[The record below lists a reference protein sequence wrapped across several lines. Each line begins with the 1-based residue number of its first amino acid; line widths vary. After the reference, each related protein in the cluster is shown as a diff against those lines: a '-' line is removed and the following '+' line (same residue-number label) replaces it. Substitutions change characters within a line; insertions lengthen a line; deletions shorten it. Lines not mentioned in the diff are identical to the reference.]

1 MKTCS
6 ADEAVALIRPGSRV
20 FVAGKAGT
28 PLALLDALVRRGT
41 LDVELI
47 YFLLDGVDIAA
58 MIAKAPSIRH
68 RPLYVGDPLT
78 RAQIGAAV
86 SPLPLSLPDASMMI
100 TGGKLRFDVVL
111 VAVSS
116 ADQTGT
122 VSLGPAVGLTRAVL
136 ERTPLALAEMVPT
149 MPNACGDTR
158 WPVASFATVTE
169 SARALAEFRH
179 AVDDERSERIARYVS
194 HLVRDGATLQ
204 VGPGRVPNGALRFLH
219 ERRNLRVLTDVLS
232 GEFCDL
238 IESRAVDFSASSE
251 VPDADPP
258 VMASYV
264 TGTHRHHRLLNA
276 NERYTFW
283 PIAAVTDPIRLAS
296 RRALVS
302 ITQALAI
309 DLTGEAC
316 CETIGPVAFG
326 GLASQPEF
334 MRAAARSADG
344 RSIVCL
350 YASSE
355 DGISAIR
362 AALEPG
368 ESVSVTR
375 SDVHFVVTEWG
386 IAYLHGKSIEERALA
401 LIEIAHPDHRQAL
414 LEKAR
419 ALALIDPAY
428 RTANAGSYRLEDE
441 QRLLLRDGR
450 HALIRPTRLD
460 DVPALQRLFHHFSR
474 EDIYLRF
481 FRQMRA
487 LSVREAVRL
496 CASEHALDSLYVVST
511 GEREAET
518 LVASGCFFGDPAR
531 GLAEVGYLVDPDW
544 QGTGLGRA
552 LQAALVKRAQ
562 TLGFRG
568 LSAQILADNGKMLAL
583 ARASGLAVHMQRD
596 GDTCEMEMLWD

>member
-41 LDVELI
+41 LDVELT

-58 MIAKAPSIRH
+58 MVARAPNIRH
-68 RPLYVGDPLT
+68 RPLYVGFPLT
-78 RAQIGAAV
+78 RAQVGAAV
-86 SPLPLSLPDASMMI
+86 SPLPLSLPDASVMI
-100 TGGKLRFDVVL
+100 SGGMLRFDAVL

-116 ADQTGT
+116 ADRTGT

-136 ERTPLALAEMVPT
+136 ERTPLALAEMLTT

-169 SARALAEFRH
+169 SARAIAEYCH

-238 IESRAVDFSASSE
+238 IESGSVDFSVSSE

-258 VMASYV
+258 VMASYL
-264 TGTHRHHRLLNA
+264 TGTHRHHSLLNA

-283 PIAAVTDPIRLAS
+283 PIAVVTDPIRLAS

-350 YASSE
+350 YACAE
-355 DGISAIR
+355 DGTSAIR

-375 SDVHFVVTEWG
+375 SDVHFVVTECG
-386 IAYLHGKSIEERALA
+386 IAYLHGKSIAERALA
-401 LIEIAHPDHRQAL
+401 LIEIAHPDHRHAL

-428 RTANAGSYRLEDE
+428 LTANVGTYRVEDE
-441 QRLLLRDGR
+441 QQLLLRDGR
-450 HALIRPTRLD
+450 RALIRPSRLD

-474 EDIYLRF
+474 DDIYLRF

-487 LSVREAVRL
+487 LTIQEAVRL
-496 CASEHALDSLYVVST
+496 CASEHSLDSLYVVST
-511 GEREAET
+511 GEREAEI

-552 LQAALVKRAQ
+552 LQAALIKRAQ
-562 TLGFRG
+562 ALGFRG

-583 ARASGLAVHMQRD
+583 ARSSGLEVRMHRD
-596 GDTCEMEMLWD
+596 GDTCDMEMLWD